1 MRVSLPV
8 DPGHKTRGE
17 VATLRWLQ
25 HQTNIPVPQVFDFDD
40 SNKNEIGFEWILM
53 EYMPGTSADKRWR
66 GMSMAQKTAL
76 VEKVAEYQVQILF
89 PRPHEREFNTIGTL
103 DSKDVTGWNHLKS
116 TPYITPGQLVDYTFF
131 WGDNYCRNVPR
142 GPFRS
147 SQEWLISL
155 VSIVL
160 QELSAKGREAEDE
173 ADRELTVNTR
183 KILCK
188 LLYMVPKMFPEKR
201 SAEST
206 FLWHEDLSLENIL
219 VDHEG
224 NITAVLDW
232 ECVSTMP
239 SWVATRTPLFLV
251 GLERE
256 DEPDREIYASD
267 LSDNDNSDTDG
278 TEITS
283 IDNEGKCELYW
294 EHLADFEKTQLR
306 KAYAARMEILRP
318 GWTEEFE
325 SNCLKVDFLEAI
337 QHCRSGI
344 FTRSVSDWIDA
355 MRTGGSGSLQE
366 FL

>member
-1 MRVSLPV
+1 MGHPRDGLAWESTAFELEPRWERSPQIDAIERLCRRKMRIHKTVCCHVAYHAEGVFNKVYLVQWNGRKAIMRVSLPV
-8 DPGHKTRGE
+8 EPGHKTRGE

-25 HQTNIPVPQVFDFDD
+25 HQTNIPVPQVLDFDD

-53 EYMPGTSADKRWR
+53 EYMLGTSADKRWR

-76 VEKVAEYQVQILF
+76 VEKVAEYQAQILF
-89 PRPHEREFNTIGTL
+89 PRPHERQFNTIGTL
-103 DSKDVTGWNHLKS
+103 DSKDLTGWNHLKS

-173 ADRELTVNTR
+173 ADRELTANTR
-183 KILCK
+183 LILCK

-201 SAEST
+201 SAVST

-239 SWVATRTPLFLV
+239 SWVATRTPLVLV
-251 GLERE
+251 GL
-256 DEPDREIYASD
+256 D
-267 LSDNDNSDTDG
+267 
-278 TEITS
+278 
-283 IDNEGKCELYW
+283 
-294 EHLADFEKTQLR
+294 
-306 KAYAARMEILRP
+306 
-318 GWTEEFE
+318 
-325 SNCLKVDFLEAI
+325 
-337 QHCRSGI
+337 
-344 FTRSVSDWIDA
+344 
-355 MRTGGSGSLQE
+355 
-366 FL
+366 